1 MPDVFSRRSK
11 LGLRAYGLIKFL
23 AHKPEW
29 AYVFSWIGAVAPSN
43 EWDNFQAQ
51 PGECRMCLVGAAN

>member
-11 LGLRAYGLIKFL
+11 LGLRAYGLINFF

-29 AYVFSWIGAVAPSN
+29 AFVFSRHCAFLVAGVAGG
-43 EWDNFQAQ
+43 D
-51 PGECRMCLVGAAN
+51 